1 MMVFYQ
7 CYGRSHTSVVA
18 AHIHLGNLPN
28 GALPSVRQIMAL
40 PFFDEAEEADFGR
53 PLLFGR
59 DADGHEVYALGLGS
73 GARAGLGAIMSLFAL
88 SGASQPLVVDTLKGL
103 GIVARIGGGL
113 SRQFGLV
120 SIGRPLAAYG
130 VRRIYPRLAGTV
142 ASVKEFLRRDFASE
156 SMSR

>member
-7 CYGRSHTSVVA
+7 CFGRSHTSVVA
-18 AHIHLGNLPN
+18 AHIHLGNLPS

-59 DADGHEVYALGLGS
+59 DADGHEVFALGLGS
-73 GARAGLGAIMSLFAL
+73 GTRAGLGAIMGLFDLA
-88 SGASQPLVVDTLKGL
+88 GAGPPLVVDTLSGL
-103 GIVARIGGGL
+103 GIMARVGGGL
-113 SRQFGLV
+113 SRQLGLV
-120 SIGRPLAAYG
+120 SIGRPLAACG

-142 ASVKEFLRRDFASE
+142 ASVKHFLKEVSG
-156 SMSR
+156 